1 MSIETC
7 LKKYKSWSETFN
19 HLTPGIKDLRQK
31 TMDKIPR
38 CDNIT
43 AMHIRGQN
51 QQGRSCCSEETG
63 FSVLL
68 PCAFHHFQGE
78 ISPWMPAWRPC
89 QKQWM
94 CTYTLKNK
102 LWLTEGKVFV
112 VLWFSAKASFQGHR
126 EPPFCQQQTASL
138 SLSHSHSLWKPKESH
153 GRAGRTCTKL
163 KEGGFISFFLCFSL
177 LNSPSPLGCSTCSP
191 AFVLS

>member
-63 FSVLL
+63 FSVLR
-68 PCAFHHFQGE
+68 PCAFHHFFRVKFLLGCLHE
-78 ISPWMPAWRPC
+78 DRAKSNGCAR
-89 QKQWM
+89 
-94 CTYTLKNK
+94 TLLKTSSGLLKGKCLLFFGFQQRLLSKGTGNHPSVNNK
-102 LWLTEGKVFV
+102 LQAFP
-112 VLWFSAKASFQGHR
+112 SATRTVCGNRRSHMEEQGG
-126 EPPFCQQQTASL
+126 PA
-138 SLSHSHSLWKPKESH
+138 
-153 GRAGRTCTKL
+153 
-163 KEGGFISFFLCFSL
+163 
-177 LNSPSPLGCSTCSP
+177 PS
-191 AFVLS
+191 